1 MIQARP
7 IFDRLTALADPT
19 RSRLLL
25 LLDRHEL
32 TVGELCVALQLPQS
46 TVSRH
51 LKTLAD
57 EGWVSA
63 RAEGTSRRYAMS
75 GLALDPSARGLWQL
89 VRDQVSA
96 TPSARQDLV
105 RAERVLQERRTTSQ
119 AFFSSTAGQWD
130 RVRAELYGSRT
141 DLVPLA
147 ALLDPS
153 SVVGDLGCG
162 SGQTSAALAPFVS
175 RVLAIDESSAM
186 LAAARERVGHHANVE
201 LRSGRLEALP
211 IDDAALDI
219 AVLSLVLH
227 FVVDP
232 AAVIREAARALR
244 PGGSSA
250 DRRHGAARTR
260 GVPLDDGPP
269 LARLLRRAD
278 DVVARIGWL
287 RDTTHRPARPR
298 SAGEGAR
305 IVHRARDSLALGLGR
320 IHAFTHSRTH
330 ALTHSHSR
338 THDVSWPR
346 QPDLPPPPRSIV
358 RRSRWPTSPW
368 PSSAARRSDS
378 PSRRCPASWRCA
390 PSTRAAAARGREDH
404 GLAAHDRADGRA
416 DRDARR
422 ARRRR
427 ALGELQHLL
436 DAGSRGGGRRRRA
449 RGHGG
454 EPEGHARVRVEGR
467 DARGVLVVHRAGAD
481 VARRHGPE
489 PPAR

>member
-7 IFDRLTALADPT
+7 IFDRLSALADPT

-32 TVGELCVALQLPQS
+32 TVGELCNALQLPQS

-57 EGWVSA
+57 EGWVSV

-75 GLALDPSARGLWQL
+75 GPALDPSARGLWQL

-130 RVRAELYGSRT
+130 RVRADLYGSRT

-147 ALLDPS
+147 ALLDPG

-175 RVLAIDESSAM
+175 RIVAIDESSAM

-211 IDDAALDI
+211 IDDAALDL

-232 AAVIREAARALR
+232 AAVVREAARVLR
-244 PGGSSA
+244 PGGCLLIVDMEPHEREEYRSTMGHLWLGFPAEQMMSWLASA
-250 DRRHGAARTR
+250 GFATPRI
-260 GVPLDDGPP
+260 VPLAPDPQAKGPA
-269 LARLLRRAD
+269 LFTARA
-278 DVVARIGWL
+278 I
-287 RDTTHRPARPR
+287 R
-298 SAGEGAR
+298 S
-305 IVHRARDSLALGLGR
+305 
-320 IHAFTHSRTH
+320 
-330 ALTHSHSR
+330 
-338 THDVSWPR
+338 
-346 QPDLPPPPRSIV
+346 
-358 RRSRWPTSPW
+358 
-368 PSSAARRSDS
+368 
-378 PSRRCPASWRCA
+378 
-390 PSTRAAAARGREDH
+390 
-404 GLAAHDRADGRA
+404 
-416 DRDARR
+416 
-422 ARRRR
+422 
-427 ALGELQHLL
+427 
-436 DAGSRGGGRRRRA
+436 
-449 RGHGG
+449 
-454 EPEGHARVRVEGR
+454 
-467 DARGVLVVHRAGAD
+467 
-481 VARRHGPE
+481 
-489 PPAR
+489 

>member
-63 RAEGTSRRYAMS
+63 RAEGTSRRYTMS
-75 GLALDPSARGLWQL
+75 GLPLDDSARELWQL

-96 TPSARQDLV
+96 TPSARQDLL

-162 SGQTSAALAPFVS
+162 SGQTSAALAPFVA
-175 RVLAIDESSAM
+175 RILAVDESDAM
-186 LAAARERVGHHANVE
+186 LAAARARVGHHANVE

-211 IDDAALDI
+211 VDDAALDI

-244 PGGSSA
+244 PGGCLLIVDMEPHEREEYRSTMGHLWLGFSVEQSTSWLESA
-250 DRRHGAARTR
+250 GFATPRI
-260 GVPLDDGPP
+260 VPLAPDPQAKGPA
-269 LARLLRRAD
+269 LFTARA
-278 DVVARIGWL
+278 I
-287 RDTTHRPARPR
+287 R
-298 SAGEGAR
+298 S
-305 IVHRARDSLALGLGR
+305 
-320 IHAFTHSRTH
+320 
-330 ALTHSHSR
+330 
-338 THDVSWPR
+338 
-346 QPDLPPPPRSIV
+346 
-358 RRSRWPTSPW
+358 
-368 PSSAARRSDS
+368 
-378 PSRRCPASWRCA
+378 
-390 PSTRAAAARGREDH
+390 
-404 GLAAHDRADGRA
+404 
-416 DRDARR
+416 
-422 ARRRR
+422 
-427 ALGELQHLL
+427 
-436 DAGSRGGGRRRRA
+436 
-449 RGHGG
+449 
-454 EPEGHARVRVEGR
+454 
-467 DARGVLVVHRAGAD
+467 
-481 VARRHGPE
+481 
-489 PPAR
+489 

>member
-25 LLDRHEL
+25 LLDRHEH

-63 RAEGTSRRYAMS
+63 RAEGTSRRYTMS
-75 GLALDPSARGLWQL
+75 GPALDPSARGLWQL
-89 VRDQVSA
+89 VRDQVGA

-147 ALLDPS
+147 ALLDPR

-162 SGQTSAALAPFVS
+162 SGQTSAALAPFVA
-175 RVLAIDESSAM
+175 RVLAVDESDAM
-186 LAAARERVGHHANVE
+186 LAAARERVGQHANVE

-211 IDDAALDI
+211 IDDGALDI

-232 AAVIREAARALR
+232 AAVIRETARALR
-244 PGGSSA
+244 PGGCLLIVDMEPHEREEYRSTMGHLWLGFPVEQLTSWLESA
-250 DRRHGAARTR
+250 GFASPRI
-260 GVPLDDGPP
+260 VPLAPDPQAKGPA
-269 LARLLRRAD
+269 LFTARA
-278 DVVARIGWL
+278 I
-287 RDTTHRPARPR
+287 R
-298 SAGEGAR
+298 S
-305 IVHRARDSLALGLGR
+305 
-320 IHAFTHSRTH
+320 
-330 ALTHSHSR
+330 
-338 THDVSWPR
+338 
-346 QPDLPPPPRSIV
+346 
-358 RRSRWPTSPW
+358 
-368 PSSAARRSDS
+368 
-378 PSRRCPASWRCA
+378 
-390 PSTRAAAARGREDH
+390 
-404 GLAAHDRADGRA
+404 
-416 DRDARR
+416 
-422 ARRRR
+422 
-427 ALGELQHLL
+427 
-436 DAGSRGGGRRRRA
+436 
-449 RGHGG
+449 
-454 EPEGHARVRVEGR
+454 
-467 DARGVLVVHRAGAD
+467 
-481 VARRHGPE
+481 
-489 PPAR
+489 